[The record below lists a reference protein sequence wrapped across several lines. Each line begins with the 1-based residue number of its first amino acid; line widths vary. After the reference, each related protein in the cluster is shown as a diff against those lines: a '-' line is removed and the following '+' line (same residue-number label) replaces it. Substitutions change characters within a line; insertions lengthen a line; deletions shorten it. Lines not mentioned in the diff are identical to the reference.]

1 MLNFKK
7 FKILTEMTRPHGM
20 ITPLCACFSGL
31 YLANGEFPYFSDI
44 IESFIIIILLWSG
57 GVIMNDYYDF
67 KVDSI
72 TDPDRPIPSGK
83 ITRKEVLSISIFLF
97 SIAFI
102 LSLLISIK
110 LSFIT
115 ASIIILTI
123 GYDSTFKK
131 WDLIG
136 SLSFGII
143 ESLSFTIGIFKIGFN
158 EVILLSVVLIMTS
171 IIFFHTSIN
180 IIGAIRHTEADKK
193 TGNLTVP
200 AKYGIDNAIKLAIL
214 FLLLSSIIAYIPAI
228 LNLLNYRYIPNLFIT
243 DLWLII
249 ITFML
254 KHDIRLGYMAFGMYY
269 MGGSIVYLN
278 FITGI

>member
-1 MLNFKK
+1 MSKFEK

-31 YLANGEFPYFSDI
+31 YLANGRFPNFPDV
-44 IESFIIIILLWSG
+44 IESFILIIILWSG

-72 TDPDRPIPSGK
+72 TDPDRPIPSGR
-83 ITRKEVLSISIFLF
+83 ITRKEVLYISIFLF

-102 LSLLISIK
+102 LSLSISIK

-115 ASIIILTI
+115 SLIIILSI
-123 GYDSTFKK
+123 VYDSTFKK
-131 WDLIG
+131 WDLKG
-136 SLSFGII
+136 SLTFGII
-143 ESLSFTIGIFKIGFN
+143 ESLSFAIGIFKIGFHDT
-158 EVILLSVVLIMTS
+158 ILLLAILIMTS

-243 DLWLII
+243 NLWLII

-254 KHDIRLGYMAFGMYY
+254 KHDHRLGYMAFGMYY

-278 FITGI
+278 FMTGI